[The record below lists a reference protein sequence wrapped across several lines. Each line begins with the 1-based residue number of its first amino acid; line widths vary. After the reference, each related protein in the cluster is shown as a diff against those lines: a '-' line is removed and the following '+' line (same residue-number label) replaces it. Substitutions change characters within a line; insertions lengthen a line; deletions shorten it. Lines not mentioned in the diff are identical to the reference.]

1 MQMLRAT
8 KNGNFFMLQEAGTH
22 AAKKRLNTYLPYLF
36 SAVQYLLYRLVYSKV
51 ACLPKVSQMFS
62 SLCSV
67 RERFVSLAS
76 SAEGSA
82 ARFSAA
88 AAAGVLT
95 RTDQPFASFT
105 QVAGGLAGDP
115 GAGDKVFYNYFCTLC
130 HI

>member
-1 MQMLRAT
+1 MANFLCYKKQARMQ
-8 KNGNFFMLQEAGTH
+8 Q
-22 AAKKRLNTYLPYLF
+22 KKGSIHTYLPYLF

-115 GAGDKVFYNYFCTLC
+115 GAGDNVFL
-130 HI
+130 